1 MIIELNWLKF
11 PFIKKLFQKEFGKNV
26 TKQFIKKIRLP
37 KYNNEGTVK
46 IEELHYVNQ
55 WYDNTKTI
63 YKS

>member
-11 PFIKKLFQKEFGKNV
+11 PFIKKLFQKEFGKNM
-26 TKQFIKKIRLP
+26 TKQVFKKISLP
-37 KYNNEGTVK
+37 KYNIDETVK
-46 IEELHYVNQ
+46 IKELHYVNQ